1 MRATA
6 RSYGLVVMGA
16 LAIVLVGAA
25 TTWACTTSAHISL
38 TPFEPS
44 EPGTPQASVVGRDFV
59 AGGPVK
65 VYWEP
70 AGGGPRELL
79 FETEGASFARP
90 LSLPAEAGEGV
101 HVISAVGYT
110 GDGDGEPA
118 GQAAAVLAVDGEQG
132 PAATGDSPTSG
143 DLWRGA
149 ATGESVSLLTDG
161 PANAGNPAGL
171 GEQLAMAAALM
182 GLGGLVL
189 AGGTVAALR
198 RRRVPAEAPAPTSTS
213 TPA

>member
-1 MRATA
+1 MTATA

-16 LAIVLVGAA
+16 LAVVLVGAA
-25 TTWACTTSAHISL
+25 TAWACTTSAHISL
-38 TPFEPS
+38 TPLQPS
-44 EPGTPQASVVGRDFV
+44 EAGTPQASVVGRDFV

-70 AGGGPRELL
+70 AGGGPRQLL

-110 GDGDGEPA
+110 GDGGGEPA
-118 GQAAAVLAVDGEQG
+118 GQAAAVLVLDGQPG
-132 PAATGDSPTSG
+132 SAATGDSPTG

-149 ATGESVSLLTDG
+149 ATGESASLLPDG
-161 PANAGNPAGL
+161 TANAGAPTGL

-182 GLGGLVL
+182 GVGGLVL
-189 AGGTVAALR
+189 GGGTVAALR

-213 TPA
+213 PPA